1 MKFLVLSLVALLGY
15 DSAAAADCLDVAAT
29 AIQQKGV
36 TDWVRS
42 DPAPTLEEVYQNSS
56 TSETLVGYR
65 AWFRVARCTKG
76 YVVVNM
82 RTTCA
87 IMSIWHEGD
96 CDVPELP

>member
-1 MKFLVLSLVALLGY
+1 MKFLILSLVALLGC
-15 DSAAAADCLDVAAT
+15 SSVAAADCLGVAAT
-29 AIQQKGV
+29 AIQQRGV
-36 TDWVRS
+36 ADWVRG

-56 TSETLVGYR
+56 TSETLIGYR

-87 IMSIWHEGD
+87 IMSIWREGD
-96 CDVPELP
+96 CNVPEIR